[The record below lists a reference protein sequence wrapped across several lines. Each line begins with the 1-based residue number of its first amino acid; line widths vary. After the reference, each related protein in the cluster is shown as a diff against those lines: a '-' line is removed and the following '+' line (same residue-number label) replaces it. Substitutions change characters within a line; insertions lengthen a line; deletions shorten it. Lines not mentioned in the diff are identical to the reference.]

1 MPAERHPEVERPRFA
16 RAWASRILLG
26 LNLALFVA
34 LLGLMVARGAAFS
47 PPWDG
52 PAVATV
58 ALTAAAVVL
67 ASVGIGVGLLAVW
80 GYTTLREHAARVA
93 EQAAAEAAGLAA
105 DRQVQQLLRD
115 WGLSPQPGAGED
127 VARAYEKE

>member
-1 MPAERHPEVERPRFA
+1 MHADPRPQTEAARFA
-16 RAWASRILLG
+16 RTWASRLL
-26 LNLALFVA
+26 LAVNLALFVA
-34 LLGLMVARGAAFS
+34 LLGLILGRGAAFS

-58 ALTAAAVVL
+58 ALTAAAIVL
-67 ASVGIGVGLLAVW
+67 AAVGIGVGLLAVW
-80 GYTTLREHAARVA
+80 GTTTLRDHAARVA
-93 EQAAAEAAGLAA
+93 GEAASQAA

-115 WGLSPQPGAGED
+115 WGLSPAPGSGED